1 MTKQKFNTLS
11 AKKAQVALSV
21 LTTLG
26 ALALESDKIIDLGR
40 ACLQALPRS
49 APDAPNMFIR

>member
-11 AKKAQVALSV
+11 AKKALVALSV

-26 ALALESDKIIDLGR
+26 ALALESDKVIDLGR
-40 ACLQALPRS
+40 AYLKTLHQP
-49 APDAPNMFIR
+49 APNGLTMSNQ